1 VAKHF
6 IEFIPDG
13 PDYLNSQS
21 QPLFN
26 SRPI

>member
-1 VAKHF
+1 VTEHF

-26 SRPI
+26 ST